1 MNKDDTVEVVDE
13 IDRRL
18 KSIIKNALESSVP
31 YEFLYDVEKKELVP
45 LTHITETFDE
55 LIVKLDLPC
64 VRREDIVLKCT
75 DEVLTVR
82 ARMMKGC
89 RLTPFF
95 SSKELE
101 FERFRKTIRLP
112 ISVDAANGKASFKN
126 GVLEVRLPKKNYGNE
141 VRIE

>member
-64 VRREDIVLKCT
+64 VTREDIVLKCT
-75 DEVLTVR
+75 DEILTVR

-112 ISVDAANGKASFKN
+112 VSVDAANGKASFKN